1 MMLWCKYFTKAQ
13 EYTVEHNILYKE
25 KKMTILISKNGIMPI
40 SKRTKHTKGR
50 CSLAK
55 DKIDKNELEV
65 KHLSNEV
72 VYSDVLNQP
81 KQGTTFRVF
90 CGEFISVS

>member
-40 SKRTKHTKGR
+40 YKKTKHIKGM
-50 CSLAK
+50 CFLVK
-55 DKIDKNELEV
+55 DKVDNNELEV
-65 KHLSNEV
+65 KHRSNEV
-72 VYSDVLNQP
+72 MQSDVLNHL
-81 KQGTTFRVF
+81 KQGTTFRLF
-90 CGEFISVS
+90 SGAFMNVS